1 MEKPSSPGILQQ
13 CHILGSNINCAFEIL
28 DLTSPILEVSCV
40 ATWQQIEVVDFK
52 KRLLLIIKPF
62 GDIWNCVD
70 IIWSVSPSWV
80 HEAFPFH
87 PHVLFSCSLVPFL
100 SALSSVPVPSPF
112 FLVVPFP
119 CQSPSLP
126 SWLFCSYS
134 YLSCFS
140 SSPFSQ
146 SFRLSS
152 LFLPSLQK
160 QEPDIKWSW
169 C

>member
-119 CQSPSLP
+119 CQFPSLP

-134 YLSCFS
+134 YLSCF

>member
-1 MEKPSSPGILQQ
+1 VEKPSSPGILQQ

-126 SWLFCSYS
+126 S
-134 YLSCFS
+134 
-140 SSPFSQ
+140 
-146 SFRLSS
+146 
-152 LFLPSLQK
+152 
-160 QEPDIKWSW
+160 
-169 C
+169 

>member
-1 MEKPSSPGILQQ
+1 
-13 CHILGSNINCAFEIL
+13 
-28 DLTSPILEVSCV
+28 
-40 ATWQQIEVVDFK
+40 
-52 KRLLLIIKPF
+52 
-62 GDIWNCVD
+62 
-70 IIWSVSPSWV
+70 
-80 HEAFPFH
+80 
-87 PHVLFSCSLVPFL
+87 
-100 SALSSVPVPSPF
+100 VPVPSPF

-140 SSPFSQ
+140 SSPLSQ